1 MSSEENPLLTLPRP
15 IVDAL
20 FASAEKEA
28 RNVKERIL
36 ILKEKARRVSA
47 NFLFNR
53 IAGSRRGCVAVADG
67 SMSVAPSNRI
77 GSLFAIYSAGYMV
90 FDGDKLIDE
99 NYYAGSLSWPYGGAR
114 DFKTLLKLLM
124 AYAER
129 KAALEAYW
137 KHNPDIILLDG
148 PFFFFR
154 GYCRYIHAVQ
164 LETPELKTG
173 LDLVKEVRDKTLTL
187 MGTGRAICV
196 IRRSGI
202 RAIDG
207 WIIYNQGEDACL
219 RINDKHLL
227 TMVMPPM
234 STWSYR
240 DLCEDPLLYAT
251 FYRFYRR
258 WRQAG
263 KTPMELDR
271 IKEQILSQCLEDWK
285 RKFVMDLNI
294 EMEQVPKLERHY
306 VRYTSAAPPFEI
318 ETLADVDAGG
328 FAEYFVD
335 FHNPAT
341 GLPHPTDLI
350 DEAVTLPRGSTTA
363 FTEEV
368 EARLIRDR
376 EIEDKTAISDYF
388 TVLNPQK
395 KEYV

>member
-20 FASAEKEA
+20 FSSAEKEA
-28 RNVKERIL
+28 RSVKERIL
-36 ILKEKARRVSA
+36 MLEKMARKVSEG
-47 NFLFNR
+47 FRFNR
-53 IAGSRRGCVAVADG
+53 IAGSRKGCIAVADG

-90 FDGDKLIDE
+90 FDNGRLMDE

-137 KHNPDIILLDG
+137 KHNPDLILLDG

-164 LETPELKTG
+164 VETPELKTG
-173 LDLVKEVRDKTLTL
+173 LDLVREVRDKTLTL
-187 MGTGRAICV
+187 METGRAVCV

-202 RAIDG
+202 RAVDG
-207 WIIYNQGEDACL
+207 WLIYKQGEEACL

-234 STWSYR
+234 TTWSYR

-263 KTPMELDR
+263 RRPEELD
-271 IKEQILSQCLEDWK
+271 KEKILSQCLEDWR
-285 RKFVMDLNI
+285 RKFLSDLDI
-294 EMEQVPKLERHY
+294 EFEKVPRLERHY
-306 VRYTSAAPPFEI
+306 VRYTGAAPPFEI
-318 ETLADVDAGG
+318 ETLANMKPEG
-328 FAEYFVD
+328 FAEYFVE

-341 GLPHPTDLI
+341 GLPYPIDMV

-368 EARLIRDR
+368 EARLIKDQD
-376 EIEDKTAISDYF
+376 IENKTAISDYF

-395 KEYV
+395 KEYI

>member
-1 MSSEENPLLTLPRP
+1 
-15 IVDAL
+15 
-20 FASAEKEA
+20 
-28 RNVKERIL
+28 
-36 ILKEKARRVSA
+36 
-47 NFLFNR
+47 
-53 IAGSRRGCVAVADG
+53 
-67 SMSVAPSNRI
+67 
-77 GSLFAIYSAGYMV
+77 
-90 FDGDKLIDE
+90 
-99 NYYAGSLSWPYGGAR
+99 LSWPYGGIMY
-114 DFKTLLKLLM
+114 FKTLLKLLM

-154 GYCRYIHAVQ
+154 GYCRYINAVQ

-187 MGTGRAICV
+187 MRTGRAVCV

-207 WIIYNQGEDACL
+207 WIIYNQGEEACL
-219 RINDKHLL
+219 KINDKHLL
-227 TMVMPPM
+227 TIVMPPM
-234 STWSYR
+234 SIWSYR
-240 DLCEDPLLYAT
+240 DFCEDPLLYAT

-258 WRQAG
+258 WRQSE
-263 KTPMELDR
+263 KKPEELDE
-271 IKEQILSQCLEDWK
+271 IKDKILAQCREDWK
-285 RKFVMDLNI
+285 EKFKKDLNI
-294 EMEQVPKLERHY
+294 DLEQIPKSERHY
-306 VRYTSAAPPFEI
+306 VRYTNTAPPFEI
-318 ETLADVDAGG
+318 ETLFDVDIEK
-328 FAEYFVD
+328 FAEYFID
-335 FHNPAT
+335 FYNPVT

-368 EARLIRDR
+368 EARLIRDQ